1 MPLTIETSSH
11 QPTADIRTLRAQ
23 RDARSALSRR
33 IRVGLVNNMPDAALR
48 ATERQFASLLEE
60 ASGDYD
66 VRLALINLDSVPRE
80 AAAREA
86 IAENYRSIASLRLTD
101 FDALIFTGAEPRAPD
116 LRQEPYWRELT
127 ELMDWARSHLI
138 SNFYSCL
145 AAHVAVL
152 HRDGIERKRLPNKL
166 SGVFACEI
174 IASHPLVDG
183 IGAEFLMP
191 HSRYNDLSQED
202 LIDKRYLPLAAL
214 RKAASPSSSRK
225 AMGSKSSF
233 KVTRNTSL
241 IHWRGSIG
249 AMCCVSF
256 KACRRGRRSRLWDI
270 SRQMWRRASLHE
282 WQIQLL
288 GPSMTWLKICAQKPR
303 VPGEASWRASSRRLF
318 GNWLAAIARRKAE
331 RMKFC
336 RPDSATGEV
345 MMAPRR
351 SISSSDRWA
360 KSSFSH
366 CLPSAG
372 RTGQK
377 ALRVNRRADAQPS
390 RPETRAL
397 RNFQASV
404 RRRNCDPEFGFQRQH
419 QLHRRH

>member
-202 LIDKRYLPLAAL
+202 LIDKRYLPLASSAESGVAIFVKEGDGLEVFVQGHPEYEPDTLAREYRRDVL
-214 RKAASPSSSRK
+214 RFIQGLS
-225 AMGSKSSF
+225 
-233 KVTRNTSL
+233 TRPPL
-241 IHWRGSIG
+241 APVGYF
-249 AMCCVSF
+249 APDV
-256 KACRRGRRSRLWDI
+256 ASRLA
-270 SRQMWRRASLHE
+270 SRMADTTV
-282 WQIQLL
+282 
-288 GPSMTWLKICAQKPR
+288 GPIDDLAQDLRPEALS
-303 VPGEASWRASSRRLF
+303 PGEASWRASSRRLF

-331 RMKFC
+331 RIEFVV
-336 RPDSATGEV
+336 PIA
-345 MMAPRR
+345 RR
-351 SISSSDRWA
+351 ER
-360 KSSFSH
+360 
-366 CLPSAG
+366 L
-372 RTGQK
+372 
-377 ALRVNRRADAQPS
+377 
-390 RPETRAL
+390 
-397 RNFQASV
+397 
-404 RRRNCDPEFGFQRQH
+404 
-419 QLHRRH
+419 